1 MATKLHPSIPDLILA
16 HGIRNTIQEM
26 PMSPTTL
33 QKRMADP
40 GGFTLNE
47 LTQLAKL
54 VKEDFLALV
63 TLAKQQMEHPIK
75 VPVSER
81 GRSANKS

>member
-1 MATKLHPSIPDLILA
+1 MPELILTY
-16 HGIRNTIQEM
+16 GIRHITKEM

-33 QKRMADP
+33 KKRMVDP
-40 GGFTLNE
+40 SGFTLGE

-54 VKEDFLALV
+54 VGKDFLDLV
-63 TLAKQQMEHPIK
+63 TLAKQLMDYPIK